1 MAVKPIPDGYGTVTP
16 YLAVDGAKKAIEFYG
31 KAFGAKERFVMPG
44 PGDTVGHAELEI
56 GDSVVMISDPF
67 PQSSIKAPTEVG
79 ATTAGVFLYVEDVDK
94 AFKQAIDSGA
104 EQVSAPEDMFWGD
117 RFASVKDPFGHQW
130 QMATHVEDVSPE
142 DMGKR
147 AEEAM
152 ASMMAGA

>member
-1 MAVKPIPDGYGTVTP
+1 MAVKPIPDGYRTVTP

-44 PGDTVGHAELEI
+44 PGDTIGHAELEI
-56 GDSVVMISDPF
+56 GDSLVMISDPF
-67 PQSSIKAPTEVG
+67 PQSSIKSPTEVG
-79 ATTAGVFLYVEDVDK
+79 ATTA
-94 AFKQAIDSGA
+94 AGA

-117 RFASVKDPFGHQW
+117 RFASVKDPYGHQW

>member
-1 MAVKPIPDGYGTVTP
+1 MPVKPIPDGYHTVTP
-16 YLAVDGAKKAIEFYG
+16 YLAVDGAKKAIDFY
-31 KAFGAKERFVMPG
+31 KRAFGAKERAVMPG
-44 PGDTVGHAELEI
+44 PGDTIGHAELEI
-56 GDSVVMISDPF
+56 GDSVVMVSDPF

-79 ATTAGVFLYVEDVDK
+79 ATTAGVFLYVEDVDA
-94 AFKQAIDSGA
+94 AFKQAIDAGA
-104 EQVSAPEDMFWGD
+104 TEGNAPEDMFWGD

-142 DMGKR
+142 DMAKR